1 LKDSQR
7 EQVTSTR
14 RSPLELDPPL
24 LWTREAPSP
33 QEALSSA
40 ELSIIS
46 SSIHLQNQND
56 APVQNPYALISS
68 PTRLRILHTRRIAE
82 RVHSAQSLEVCKPKE
97 HKKDVAMKH
106 DSELFLL
113 RKACR
118 SQEQICSQNC
128 SLQIQELQ
136 RKEAIEATINY
147 YSSFSSSS
155 S

>member
-1 LKDSQR
+1 
-7 EQVTSTR
+7 
-14 RSPLELDPPL
+14 
-24 LWTREAPSP
+24 
-33 QEALSSA
+33 
-40 ELSIIS
+40 
-46 SSIHLQNQND
+46 
-56 APVQNPYALISS
+56 
-68 PTRLRILHTRRIAE
+68 
-82 RVHSAQSLEVCKPKE
+82 
-97 HKKDVAMKH
+97 MKH

-155 S
+155 SWILQNPWDKKDGAFINYKDAGEQACIGHGFPAFPVHKDLTLLEKREKKS